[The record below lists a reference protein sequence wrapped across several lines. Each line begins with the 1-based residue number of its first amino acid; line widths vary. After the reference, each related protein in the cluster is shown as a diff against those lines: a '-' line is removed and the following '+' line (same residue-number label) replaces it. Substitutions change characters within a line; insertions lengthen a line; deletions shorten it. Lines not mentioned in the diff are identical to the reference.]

1 MFILVAP
8 IDHVYGTL
16 GIVGATSTQHYCDIS
31 KLRGEVEGR
40 GSFTFFAPSNE
51 AWEQLNS
58 VSVCVCAC
66 VHMHVL
72 KCISLSANVVLAATG
87 SL

>member
-1 MFILVAP
+1 MFISVAP

-16 GIVGATSTQHYCDIS
+16 GIVGATSTQQYSDIS
-31 KLRGEVEGR
+31 KLREEIEGR

-58 VSVCVCAC
+58 VSVCVCTCAL
-66 VHMHVL
+66 VHVL
-72 KCISLSANVVLAATG
+72 KCIYLSANVAATA

>member
-16 GIVGATSTQHYCDIS
+16 GIVGATSTQQYSDIS
-31 KLRGEVEGR
+31 KLREEIVGR

-58 VSVCVCAC
+58 VSVCVCVRA
-66 VHMHVL
+66 HM
-72 KCISLSANVVLAATG
+72 CMR
-87 SL
+87 

>member
-31 KLRGEVEGR
+31 KLRGEIEGR

-58 VSVCVCAC
+58 VSVCVC
-66 VHMHVL
+66 VL
-72 KCISLSANVVLAATG
+72 KSISLSANAVLAATG
-87 SL
+87 SLW

>member
-16 GIVGATSTQHYCDIS
+16 GIVGATSTQQYSDVS
-31 KLRGEVEGR
+31 KLREEIEGR

-58 VSVCVCAC
+58 VSVCVCMHAC
-66 VHMHVL
+66 V
-72 KCISLSANVVLAATG
+72 KG
-87 SL
+87 SFSFS